1 MLEDLWEGVTDI
13 VYAIFDFLADET
25 VQLIGST
32 LLSLAALV
40 CSIVALTR

>member
-1 MLEDLWEGVTDI
+1 MDDLWEGLVN
-13 VYAIFDFLADET
+13 VWYAIVDFLFDEQ